1 MSAPLQGVR
10 VLDLSRVLAGP
21 LAGQYLADL
30 GADVIKVERTRT
42 GDDTRGWGPPFA
54 VPPEGD
60 DPGLSAYFI
69 CTNRGKRSI
78 AVDLQN
84 PQGAALVRE
93 LAAKADVVI
102 ENFKVGGL
110 RAYGLDHETLR
121 SRHPRLIYCS
131 ITGFGQSGPY
141 ANRAGYDFLVQAMGG
156 FMSITGEPDDRPGG
170 GPMKAGVAISDQ
182 MSGMNATSAILAA
195 LFRRA
200 QTGEGAHIDIA
211 LLDCTIAMLA
221 NMAAS
226 YLATGNVPERPGN
239 GHPTVVPYQ
248 MFATLDGYIIL
259 AVGNDGQFSR
269 FAAVAGRPDLAE
281 NPRFRTNPAR
291 IVNRPA
297 LMVELE
303 VIMATRTSA
312 DWITALEQAGVPC
325 GPINSINEVFSD
337 PQVVHR
343 RMRRTL
349 EHPDHGALNVVAN
362 PINLASFDTTNS
374 SAPPRLGQ
382 HTLDVLRM
390 DLGFDDDTIDELV
403 RNGVVEARPSA
414 TTA

>member
-1 MSAPLQGVR
+1 MSAPLSGIR

-30 GADVIKVERTRT
+30 GADVIKVERTRS
-42 GDDTRGWGPPFA
+42 GDDTRGWGPPYA
-54 VPPEGD
+54 VEPQGD
-60 DPGLSAYFI
+60 DPGLSAYFM
-69 CTNRGKRSI
+69 CANRGKRSI
-78 AVDLQN
+78 AVDLQK
-84 PQGAALVRE
+84 PDGADLVRR

-110 RAYGLDHETLR
+110 KAYGLDHATLR
-121 SRHPRLIYCS
+121 AEHPRLIYCS
-131 ITGFGQSGPY
+131 ITGFGQNGPY
-141 ANRAGYDFLVQAMGG
+141 SNRAGYDFLVQGMGG

-182 MSGMNATSAILAA
+182 MSGMNALSAILAA
-195 LFRRA
+195 LFRRS

-226 YLATGNVPERPGN
+226 YLATGKQPERPGN

-248 MFATLDGYIIL
+248 MFATSDGHIIL
-259 AVGNDGQFSR
+259 AVGNDGQFAR
-269 FAAVAGRPDLAE
+269 FCAVAGRSDLAE
-281 NPRFRTNPAR
+281 NPMFRTNPAR

-297 LMVELE
+297 LLAELE

-312 DWITALEQAGVPC
+312 DWIESLERAGVPC
-325 GPINSINEVFSD
+325 GPINNIDQVFAD
-337 PQVVHR
+337 PQVIHR
-343 RMRRTL
+343 RMQRSL
-349 EHPDHGALNVVAN
+349 EHPDHGSLSVVAN
-362 PINLASFDTTNS
+362 PINFATFDTTNP

-382 HTLDVLRM
+382 HTFEILRNELGLD
-390 DLGFDDDTIDELV
+390 DEAIARLV
-403 RNGVVEARPSA
+403 QDGIVEGRPSQA
-414 TTA
+414 